1 MAVIR
6 AFFLME
12 VMVVLVLMAIII
24 PVLAEVVITA
34 SKHHHQLINQRSIL
48 INQANKL
55 QVMIANQPPSQNV
68 QVRICQDD
76 DSQLWYACQTR

>member
-12 VMVVLVLMAIII
+12 VMVVLVLMAIVI
-24 PVLAEVVITA
+24 PVLAQVVMGA
-34 SKHHHQLINQRSIL
+34 SRHHHQLINQRSTL
-48 INQANKL
+48 INQVNKL
-55 QVMIANQPPSQNV
+55 QLMIANQPPSKNAP
-68 QVRICQDD
+68 VRICQDD